1 MKKYLYILIAYFE
14 ILYCYGQLPPTYWP
28 SLDKTSFDFRFEPPQ
43 IDTFDYLPQN
53 RYKYSYYV
61 SPTNSI
67 TTKNGSQIGVLI
79 DTSAYNPNSIIC
91 LLDKNKRL
99 IKNLGYSNTNF
110 FRPKESGFIS
120 FDDSTHYFFHRSG
133 GENTFVTAGN
143 AGFAYTLNFYKLSV
157 KNNKLDYMNG
167 QSMNLKIQIGMD
179 GYVIVGEDTIL
190 PIHGSSLFLRDRNK
204 VYLLVNGRKKNAIDS
219 ISVCQLEID
228 RDLNVISNKFIYTV
242 PRVNNGYN
250 EFANVLCINK
260 SNSMILLNKLYDSNN
275 NLDTLVLLTKNRTT
289 NSYVARRI
297 NIGNYSYNG
306 QYVDNRNSGF
316 CFSPNDT
323 FIYTLITDTTNGG
336 YYEDFLIQINVNT
349 GFTNRQL
356 ISIQDVFKSSPG
368 PNKLSIAPNGKIYIR
383 SRTGNLHQP
392 YQYQVVEQ
400 PNRAYPDYKLKFN
413 VYTSAFDSSAEYRG
427 WPQIFNS
434 SNKTPANPFYVYTEP
449 KNRDCKGI
457 HFTNLSDTIF
467 KKFTW
472 YWGDGDSLITVDSQI
487 NVTHQYKSKGMYYLK
502 VKGELSSGYWAWY
515 SDSIIYLDPN
525 FYSKDSIGCQ
535 WVAQIF
541 YDSTFL
547 DANYTTA
554 GIQWTWYFGDG
565 DSLVS
570 DKPKVTH
577 VYRKSGTYDVTMKI
591 DYGYCSDAISKKSV
605 IYILPAPKPGFT
617 LDKKYA
623 CLPPNP
629 VFIVSDTLTQLVSK
643 KTYRFDENTLDSLVD
658 INQHNIPHP
667 YTEIGS
673 KKITQILYSPSGC
686 VSEYSDF
693 VYVYENL
700 SQKTPELPAVNVNNK
715 GSIDVFW
722 NKVPYAKSYIL
733 WKGENNANLL
743 YLSNILDTFYNDYN
757 TPNTN
762 KSTYQYALQAV
773 DWCNN
778 NSNLGNAE
786 TSLLLAA
793 KNNHNAYST
802 LVWNKGN
809 AKQFNFRYDI
819 DKIQNSRISN
829 INNIHTNSFD
839 DYEFYSDSSANTCYR
854 ITTIQQDG
862 HSIHSNETC
871 LGYEPFVIIPSF
883 YDVYQ
888 YENGLPIR
896 AFYLKEFNIEIFDM
910 LGRKVFDG
918 ININN
923 WNGNNQYTQYFIYR
937 VSGISKDSK
946 PFNQIGKILLV
957 K

>member
-1 MKKYLYILIAYFE
+1 MKKYLYLLIAYFE
-14 ILYCYGQLPPTYWP
+14 TLHCYGQLVPTYWP
-28 SLDKTSFDFRFEPPQ
+28 SIDKMSLDFRFEPPQ
-43 IDTFDYLPQN
+43 IDTFDFLPQN

-61 SPTNSI
+61 SPANSI
-67 TTKNGSQIGVLI
+67 TTKNGAQIGVLI

-91 LLDKNKRL
+91 LLDRDKKF
-99 IKNLGYSNTNF
+99 IKNLGYSNTGPI
-110 FRPKESGFIS
+110 RPKESGFIS

-133 GENTFVTAGN
+133 GENLYQIIGRGLTQ
-143 AGFAYTLNFYKLSV
+143 TLNFNKISV

-167 QSMNLKIQIGMD
+167 QSMNLKMQINED
-179 GYVIVGEDTIL
+179 GFVIVGEDTIL
-190 PIHGSSLFLRDRNK
+190 PIQGSSLIFRDNNK
-204 VYLLVNGRKKNAIDS
+204 VYLLANGRKKNTIDS
-219 ISVCQLEID
+219 ISICQLEID

-242 PRVNNGYN
+242 PRVNGGYN
-250 EFANVLCINK
+250 AFINVLCLSK
-260 SNSMILLNKLYDSNN
+260 SNTMIVLNKLIDPLNQ
-275 NLDTLVLLTKNRTT
+275 LDTLVLLIKNS
-289 NSYVARRI
+289 NIDSYASKRLYA
-297 NIGNYSYNG
+297 GNYSCNG

-323 FIYTLITDTTNGG
+323 FIYTIITDTTNGG
-336 YYEDFLIQINVNT
+336 FYEDFLIQINVNT
-349 GFTNRQL
+349 GLSNRQL
-356 ISIQDVFKSSPG
+356 ISKQDVFKSSPRS
-368 PNKLSIAPNGKIYIR
+368 NKINIAPNGKIYIR
-383 SRTGNLHQP
+383 SRTGNINQP
-392 YQYQVVEQ
+392 YQYHVVEQ

-413 VYTSAFDSSAEYRG
+413 VYQSRFDSSENYKG

-434 SNKTPANPFYVYTEP
+434 TNKTPANPFYVYTEP
-449 KNRDCKGI
+449 KNRDCKGV
-457 HFTNLSDTIF
+457 HFTNLSDTVF

-487 NVTHQYKSKGMYYLK
+487 DVSHKYRSKGMYYLR
-502 VKGELSSGYWAWY
+502 VKGELSTGYWAWY

-525 FYSKDSIGCQ
+525 FYSTDSIGCQ
-535 WVAQIF
+535 WVAQTF

-547 DANYTTA
+547 DANYTTS
-554 GIQWTWYFGDG
+554 GIKWTWYFGDG

-570 DKPKVTH
+570 DKPNVTH
-577 VYRKSGTYDVTMKI
+577 VYRKSGTYDVMMKI

-617 LDKKYA
+617 TDKKYA

-629 VFIVSDTLTQLVSK
+629 TFIVTDTLTQLVLR
-643 KTYRFDENTLDSLVD
+643 KTYRFDENSLDSIVD
-658 INQHNIPHP
+658 INQHNIPHS
-667 YTEIGS
+667 YTEVGS
-673 KKITQILYSPSGC
+673 KKITQTLYSPSGC

-693 VYVYENL
+693 VFIYENL
-700 SQKTPELPAVNVNNK
+700 SQKTPELPVVNVNDK

-722 NKVPYAKSYIL
+722 NKVPFAKSYIL
-733 WKGENNANLL
+733 WKGENNANLV
-743 YLSNILDTFYNDYN
+743 YLSSIIDTIYNDFN

-762 KSTYQYALQAV
+762 NSNYQYALQAV
-773 DWCNN
+773 DRCNN

-786 TSLLLAA
+786 RSMLLKV

-802 LVWNKGN
+802 LDWNKGN
-809 AKQFNFRYDI
+809 AKQYNFSYDI
-819 DKIQNSRISN
+819 ERTQNSIISN
-829 INNIHTNSFD
+829 INNIHTNFFD
-839 DYEFYSDSSANTCYR
+839 DYEFYSDSSTNTCYR

-862 HSIHSNETC
+862 YTIHSNEVC

-896 AFYLKEFNIEIFDM
+896 AFYLKDFNIEIFDM

-918 ININN
+918 NNINN
-923 WNGNNQYTQYFIYR
+923 WDGNNQYTQYFIYR
-937 VSGISKDSK
+937 ISGISKDSK